1 MITAATTAL
10 TGYLCVVVILAV
22 AGALGAR
29 VDRVARL
36 GMKAGQVLVGI
47 YVLVDVISVLQGRE
61 PEDKLIHL
69 GYCAAALGVPVLLL
83 NRPGAEDDE
92 PPPPLALV
100 AVAAAATA
108 AMVVRLGMTW
118 T

>member
-10 TGYLCVVVILAV
+10 TVYLCVVVILAV
-22 AGALGAR
+22 AGALGAAR
-29 VDRVARL
+29 VDPVARL

-83 NRPGAEDDE
+83 TRPGAEDDD
-92 PPPPLALV
+92 PPPLALI

-108 AMVVRLGMTW
+108 AIVVRLGMTW